1 MRAKKLL
8 GCETFMVVSIGPYHD
23 CASTSKV
30 TGMEASAAWIANRV
44 KPMSIKNLS
53 LGARELKDRLEDQF
67 TVTLSYNKVSKFALK
82 ELHGTWDYG
91 RKALD

>member
-1 MRAKKLL
+1 M
-8 GCETFMVVSIGPYHD
+8 VSIGPYHD

-44 KPMSIKNLS
+44 KPMLIKNLS

-67 TVTLSYNKVSKFALK
+67 TVTLSYNKVWEVSKVCIEGA
-82 ELHGTWDYG
+82 TWYMG
-91 RKALD
+91 GKL

>member
-1 MRAKKLL
+1 MVFLQ
-8 GCETFMVVSIGPYHD
+8 VVSIGPYHD